1 MLANSQ
7 SIKIKIE
14 TVVSVVL
21 LCLAVVL
28 NSAEMKPVKWRE
40 WASKQERENSRYIH
54 LCINAANFSTSNIIE
69 NRPGFIDIRAKR
81 KEFLAKKGLDAMN
94 MGETSS

>member
-1 MLANSQ
+1 M
-7 SIKIKIE
+7 KIKIE
-14 TVVSVVL
+14 TVVSVLL

-40 WASKQERENSRYIH
+40 WASKQERENPRYLH
-54 LCINAANFSTSNIIE
+54 PFLKSVANTSTSNILE

-81 KEFLAKKGLDAMN
+81 TEFLAKKGLETMN
-94 MGETSS
+94 TEEEKRSS